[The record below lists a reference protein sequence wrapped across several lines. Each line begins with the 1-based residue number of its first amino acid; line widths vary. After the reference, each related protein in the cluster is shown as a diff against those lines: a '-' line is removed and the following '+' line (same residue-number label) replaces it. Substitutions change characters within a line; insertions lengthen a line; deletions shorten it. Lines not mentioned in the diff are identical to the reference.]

1 MAFETLTGIQA
12 ENLRAARM
20 PLLHL
25 IFKKKTGS
33 VVSFCLGS
41 RLRDEALKNLE
52 LAFPGQYCKGAAW
65 GTLTGAGEL
74 RVAFCTENLALPA
87 CYAPEFERV
96 LRDWLESEKY
106 HPAFAGGDK
115 R

>member
-1 MAFETLTGIQA
+1 MAFKTLTGMQA

-65 GTLTGAGEL
+65 GVLTNSGEL
-74 RVAFCTENLALPA
+74 KVAFCPEALKLPA
-87 CYAPEFERV
+87 CYDQEFERV

-106 HPAFAGGDK
+106 HPAFAEGDK

>member
-1 MAFETLTGIQA
+1 MAFETLTGSRA
-12 ENLRAARM
+12 ENLRAAWM

-33 VVSFCLGS
+33 VVSFCLDS

-65 GTLTGAGEL
+65 GKLADAAEL
-74 RVAFCTENLALPA
+74 KVAFCPENLALPA
-87 CYAPEFERV
+87 CYEQEFERV
-96 LRDWLESEKY
+96 LRGWLGSEKY
-106 HPAFAGGDK
+106 HPAFAEDGE